1 MLALN
6 SILSVKGTD
15 GVLIDVCKLFSFD
28 DFTANRYYMIKTP
41 AKDIEGNIIFDPD
54 PNKAYNLNFIKADI
68 QNHNIDYSTDNWIS
82 YDSVTGNDYLWQI
95 TPEEKTELLTQD
107 FNLMMSKYID
117 IEAAYDVTYLTFELC
132 CFTNLLIHSRDEL
145 SKITC
150 TNMYSSNGYST
161 VFTMIM
167 FWLTCMARRS
177 NYDGNIIYDPED
189 ISEIM
194 QFNYTDIE
202 EQLNAVLTQ
211 YSDHMYVDDTLV
223 PGYSTDLDKPV
234 GYINQNDAISI
245 YHNNRELYLQI
256 LELMNTTEDVNQY
269 ISLSKLKKSI
279 IFCCIGRN
287 RVYYDKWS
295 TSFYLL

>member
-1 MLALN
+1 
-6 SILSVKGTD
+6 
-15 GVLIDVCKLFSFD
+15 
-28 DFTANRYYMIKTP
+28 
-41 AKDIEGNIIFDPD
+41 
-54 PNKAYNLNFIKADI
+54 
-68 QNHNIDYSTDNWIS
+68 
-82 YDSVTGNDYLWQI
+82 
-95 TPEEKTELLTQD
+95 
-107 FNLMMSKYID
+107 
-117 IEAAYDVTYLTFELC
+117 
-132 CFTNLLIHSRDEL
+132 
-145 SKITC
+145 
-150 TNMYSSNGYST
+150 
-161 VFTMIM
+161 
-167 FWLTCMARRS
+167 MARRS

-269 ISLSKLKKSI
+269 ISLSKLKI
-279 IFCCIGRN
+279 
-287 RVYYDKWS
+287 YYI
-295 TSFYLL
+295 LLHRKKPCLL